1 LADLN
6 ATAGKN
12 DMTSF
17 EFSRSGCAWCH
28 PGGGGL
34 EYDREGYRYDG
45 VAGLFSAGAN
55 TAPKNG
61 DYFIFGIDASSAA
74 DASAYAGAGFFEVP
88 AVQTKGIMTP
98 ASAFNLGT
106 AKMALDPG
114 TGTYKQVA
122 KKNVPVSTGGVAE
135 ADCLMCHY
143 ANQYSQIDR
152 NWAAPGYQQPKWSA
166 SLGLVGA
173 LGQAGLITPGTKSGC
188 TTTSPC
194 TVGTNPALGTP
205 SWNIV
210 ELTPAMIVKAPKN
223 EGCSACHFFDN
234 AFTTLGPA
242 GKPMG
247 NTAWQKYYA
256 VGAYPDGDIGPSH
269 GSYNGGNNITAWQVA
284 KGKPEGGKRAE
295 SINDNNNPDAHMKWP
310 AYGGTGT
317 RMTCSICHYNLS
329 GTFQALMQGAEVMYP
344 EITVE
349 KMDHQFAKGDN
360 LPDGKNMDQ
369 LDNTVTCASCHIDG
383 THPNRGTAPI
393 PAHAGF
399 PAVHFQKLDCRVCH
413 IPVLNAK
420 SIWKVA
426 DFTVGPYRTFERN
439 QAPEYPLG
447 ANAKPLLIWRQSSTS
462 DTIKME
468 PVNTTV
474 VPVWTDNSILKPT
487 FQRVAKGAAE
497 AKRGTDGFNA
507 SNIANFALNQA
518 QGGDTTLIVNTQA
531 EITEMVTRINAGAG
545 ISTAVMNFYINTF
558 DVSHNVMPKG
568 GKCIDRNADGDTLDA
583 GECNYILG
591 STEGGGCVM
600 CHSSSLSSGPTA
612 SYYSPKSVG
621 FFDRTHTLFSNPT
634 EIDSACG
641 GTAGVHQT
649 TIGGVKR
656 VAVKLSTIKSDGTA
670 NTIDLSDVEDC
681 APVGNTLNQ
690 GAVLGYTP
698 AQLATLI
705 GMPTTPVQAPTV
717 MGLPTARFSY
727 MINGQAVTFTSQSIN
742 AASISWDFGDGSP
755 TSSATPVTH
764 TYTTGGAKTVSLLAT
779 NSTGSTN
786 TKIVTITLAAVN
798 TPPTAAGSITNVTAD
813 NIVTLTNTSHDDENN
828 LYVTGG
834 KVYIN
839 WGDGGL
845 KTGLVS
851 GGTYTHKFT
860 NGVYKITLTAV
871 DSRGAMN
878 SITIPFVTSTAS
890 QGTISG
896 FVTSGTTSINDALIS
911 LVSNTTGNVLQQVYS
926 GPTPTGS
933 YTLKNVAAGT
943 YTVKASKYGYVFA
956 PATVSVTLGSTTTLN
971 ITDSAAI
978 ALFKITGYI
987 ESGVNSSVT
996 PNVPALTPPGILI
1009 QLLDSVTSA
1018 TLKQTMTDGNGK
1030 FFFANLAFGN
1040 YTVHPVDPSS
1050 GTVTGSDKAISN
1062 LLADTTISR
1071 STWTYDIP

>member
-61 DYFIFGIDASSAA
+61 DYFIFGIDASSAT

-329 GTFQALMQGAEVMYP
+329 GTFQALMQGADVIYP

-426 DFTVGPYRTFERN
+426 DFTVGPFRTFERN
-439 QAPEYPLG
+439 QAPENALG
-447 ANAKPLLIWRQSSTS
+447 SNAKPLYIWRQSSTS

-497 AKRGTDGFNA
+497 AKRGTDGYNG
-507 SNIANFALNQA
+507 SGVANWPLNQA

-531 EITEMVTRINAGAG
+531 EITDMVTRINAGAG

-612 SYYSPKSVG
+612 SYFSPKSVG

-670 NTIDLSDVEDC
+670 NTIDLSDVADC

-690 GAVLGYTP
+690 GTVLGYSTS
-698 AQLATLI
+698 QLATL
-705 GMPTTPVQAPTV
+705 
-717 MGLPTARFSY
+717 MGLPTGPPPTTDTTARFSY
-727 MINGQAVTFTSQSIN
+727 VMDGMTVTFSSQSVN
-742 AASISWDFGDGSP
+742 YTSLSWDFGDST
-755 TSSATPVTH
+755 TSSAASVVH
-764 TYTTGGAKTVSLLAT
+764 TYAT
-779 NSTGSTN
+779 PG
-786 TKIVTITLAAVN
+786 TKIVSLTATGATVN
-798 TPPTAAGSITNVTAD
+798 TKTVVLLVGAANRNPVAAGSIAAD
-813 NIVTLTNTSHDDENN
+813 ANNIVTLTNTSDDPDGN
-828 LYVTGG
+828 LYVPGG

-845 KTGLVS
+845 KTGLSS
-851 GGTYTHKFT
+851 GLTYTHKFT
-860 NGVYKITLTAV
+860 NGVYTITLTAV

-878 SITIPFVTSTAS
+878 STTFPFATSTAS
-890 QGTISG
+890 QGSISG
-896 FVTSGTTSINDALIS
+896 LVMGAGPAYSPLYGALVTLVSHTASNPVVQQVFSGTP
-911 LVSNTTGNVLQQVYS
+911 TT
-926 GPTPTGS
+926 PGS
-933 YTLKNVAAGT
+933 YTFKNVVPGT
-943 YTVKASKYGYVFA
+943 YTVKASMYGHNFA
-956 PATVSVTLGSTTTLN
+956 PVTIVSV
-971 ITDSAAI
+971 AAGI
-978 ALFKITGYI
+978 NTALDIVDVGLAASYTITGYI
-987 ESGVNSSVT
+987 ESGT
-996 PNVPALTPPGILI
+996 AMTPPGILI
-1009 QLLDSVTSA
+1009 QLLDGNTAA

-1030 FFFANLAFGN
+1030 FFFANLAHGD
-1040 YTVHPVDPSS
+1040 YTVHATSPSS
-1050 GTVTGSDKAISN
+1050 GTVSGIDQAILN
-1062 LLADTTISR
+1062 LLADKTISR